1 MAIQETNWHPW
12 FKAAMS
18 FGRQNKSWFAV
29 QVGSQQD
36 KDWKAYFQNLGWTPT
51 TVFNAHQSYTMPIEL
66 PSWLPHDFEPMKD
79 VDRQLPTTRTSEQ
92 IEDRSWRPTLDELL
106 AKYGPNWGL
115 GSAGRLKS
123 EAQRRAQQR
132 AEAEEVLARS
142 LLEENLP
149 SNLSVSDELRKI
161 LVQR

>member
-1 MAIQETNWHPW
+1 
-12 FKAAMS
+12 
-18 FGRQNKSWFAV
+18 
-29 QVGSQQD
+29 
-36 KDWKAYFQNLGWTPT
+36 
-51 TVFNAHQSYTMPIEL
+51 
-66 PSWLPHDFEPMKD
+66 MKD